1 MPEIPLLFTLVK
13 HALAV
18 PVRRAL
24 RPRGTGMP
32 RWSPKYEVLVT
43 ALREA
48 FDITAHLSVGERR
61 AALES
66 LTTPSPLTFK
76 VRREHVDV
84 SGVPAVW
91 FTPNHAARAPVILF
105 LHGGAYQFGSVRM
118 YTDIICRIALASRLR
133 VLAIDYR
140 LAPEHPFPAA
150 HEDAMKAYEHL
161 RANAS
166 PVVVMG
172 DSAGGNLALSLA
184 LNVRAKGLPPPVA
197 LVPICPWVE
206 LGPAGGSRIDN
217 IEHDTL
223 PDVGDAWAQT
233 YAAGHSLTDPRI
245 SPLHADLR
253 GLPPMLVHAGGRE
266 VIRDDVRAFVAKAKA
281 AGVSVDYSEYDEMVH
296 DWHMLASFGV
306 PESLRAIDEIGKF
319 ARHATGTT

>member
-1 MPEIPLLFTLVK
+1 MLLLTLAK
-13 HALAV
+13 HAVAV

-24 RPRGTGMP
+24 RPRTSAMP
-32 RWSPKYEVLVT
+32 RWSVKFEVLVS

-48 FDITAHLSVGERR
+48 FAITAAMSVGERR
-61 AALES
+61 AALDS
-66 LTTPSPLTFK
+66 FHTPSPLALRVK
-76 VRREHVDV
+76 RERVDAG
-84 SGVPAVW
+84 GVPGTW
-91 FTPNHAARAPVILF
+91 FTPPGASAAPVILF
-105 LHGGAYQFGSVRM
+105 LHGGAYQFGSVRI
-118 YTDIICRIALASRLR
+118 YTDLICRLALGSKLR

-150 HEDAMKAYEHL
+150 HEDAMKAYRYL
-161 RANAS
+161 KAMAT
-166 PVVVMG
+166 PVVVIG
-172 DSAGGNLALSLA
+172 DSAGGNLTISLA
-184 LNVRAKGLPPPVA
+184 LNAREQKLELPVA

-206 LGPAGGSRIDN
+206 LGPGGPSRTDN

-266 VIRDDVRAFVAKAKA
+266 VIRDDVRAFVAKARD
-281 AGVSVDYSEYDEMVH
+281 AGVSVEYSEYEEMVH
-296 DWHMLASFGV
+296 DWHVLASFGV
-306 PESLRAIDEIGKF
+306 PESLRAIEEICRF
-319 ARHATGTT
+319 MRHSARTP